1 VRNRADYKAESL
13 SRKAASRQLKKAE
26 EFKGGRKESD
36 MMNFKQEELTH
47 DFFQTVRESFPEVEL
62 TDITP
67 SPEDPNDLWINV
79 TAPSDEERE
88 FSLTDMVSGRSADIL
103 LEYGYL
109 ILIIPTRSHT
119 VPA

>member
-1 VRNRADYKAESL
+1 
-13 SRKAASRQLKKAE
+13 
-26 EFKGGRKESD
+26 
-36 MMNFKQEELTH
+36 MNFKQEELTR

-67 SPEDPNDLWINV
+67 GPEDPNDLRISV

-88 FSLTDMVSGRSADIL
+88 FSLTDMAGGRSADML
-103 LEYGYL
+103 PEYGCS
-109 ILIIPTRSHT
+109 ILVMPRSHT